1 MPTLLELK
9 EQRAA
14 AVAAAN
20 EYLTRSKAGD
30 EMSGEDEAAWEKAI
44 SDVDRLDAELRAAR
58 TEGALT
64 RSFDEIDRNTV
75 VIDRD
80 GNPGGSKDQYAAA
93 FGKYLRSGVAA
104 LDADER
110 ALMAQNFRAQSTTTT
125 AGGYTVPEGFWAKV
139 TETLKY
145 YGGIRQSGAT
155 VITTESGATLPWPTA
170 DDTGQVGAILGENVQ
185 IGAQDV
191 TFGTK
196 SLGAFMYT
204 SKLILVSLQ
213 LLQDTGV
220 DLEGFLARQMGNR
233 LGRIQNTHFTTG
245 TGTVEPNGVV
255 PGASLGGTAAGT
267 TAIIYE
273 DLVDL
278 VHSLDPAYRALEPRF
293 MMHDSVL
300 KVIRKLKTTDGLP
313 LFQASPASGLE
324 PTILGYPYVVNND
337 MTSTVGS
344 AQKTILFGDF
354 ASAYV
359 IREVAGGQV
368 LRLDERYA
376 DYLQVGYFAF
386 NRTDG
391 IVQDS
396 SAVKYLIQKS

>member
-1 MPTLLELK
+1 MPTILELR

-20 EYLTRSKAGD
+20 EFLTRSKAG
-30 EMSGEDEAAWEKAI
+30 ETMSGEDEAAWEKAI
-44 SDVDRLDAELRAAR
+44 SDVDRLDAELRSVR
-58 TEGALT
+58 TESALT
-64 RSFDEIDRNTV
+64 KSFEEIDERTV
-75 VIDRD
+75 VLDRD
-80 GNPGGSKDQYAAA
+80 GNPGGSRDAYGVA
-93 FGKYLRSGVAA
+93 FSKYLRSGVNG

-145 YGGIRQSGAT
+145 YGGVRQSGAT

-170 DDTGQVGAILGENVQ
+170 DDTGQTGAILSENTQ

-196 SLGAFMYT
+196 SLGAYMYT
-204 SKLILVSLQ
+204 SKLILVSFQ

-245 TGTVEPNGVV
+245 TGTVEPSGVV
-255 PGASLGGTAAGT
+255 TGASLGGTAAGT

-278 VHSLDPAYRALEPRF
+278 VHSVDPAYRALSPRF

-359 IREVAGGQV
+359 IREVSGGQV

-391 IVQDS
+391 VTQDA

>member
-1 MPTLLELK
+1 MPTIIELK

-20 EYLTRSKAGD
+20 EYLTRSKAGED
-30 EMSGEDEAAWEKAI
+30 MSGEDEAAWEKAI
-44 SDVDRLDAELRAAR
+44 ADVDRLDAELRAAR

-75 VIDRD
+75 VVDRD
-80 GNPGGSKDQYAAA
+80 GNPGGSKDQYAEA
-93 FGKYLRSGVAA
+93 FGKYLRSGVNG

-145 YGGIRQSGAT
+145 SGGIRQTGAT
-155 VITTESGATLPWPTA
+155 VITTESGVTLPWPTA
-170 DDTGQVGAILGENVQ
+170 DDTSQVGAILSENTQ

-196 SLGAFMYT
+196 SLGAYTYT
-204 SKLILVSLQ
+204 SKLILVSYQ

-220 DLEGFLARQMGNR
+220 DLEGFLARRMGNR

-245 TGTVEPNGVV
+245 TGTVQPSGAVT
-255 PGASLGGTAAGT
+255 GASLGGTAAGT

-278 VHSLDPAYRALEPRF
+278 VHSVDPAYRALNPRF
-293 MMHDSVL
+293 MMNDSVL
-300 KVIRKLKTTDGLP
+300 KVIRKLKTTDGWP
-313 LFQASPASGLE
+313 LFQASPSSGLE

-337 MTSTVGS
+337 MASSVATTAKTV
-344 AQKTILFGDF
+344 LFGDF

-359 IREVAGGQV
+359 VREVAGGQV

-386 NRTDG
+386 NRVDG
-391 IVQDS
+391 VTQDA
-396 SAVKYLIQKS
+396 SAVKYLIQP